1 MSAACAAWREQ
12 WDVDGCVRYVLAR
25 GFTRVT
31 LQFPDEL
38 QAHAADVAAA
48 LQAGCAAAGATVQAF
63 VLADTTYQATAVD
76 EVAALHVDAHCIVRA
91 GPPPARRPRPPR
103 CAPARGATRS
113 RRAQVHYGR
122 ASLSALS
129 RLPAYFVFGRA
140 PAAPAALAAA
150 VAAHAAGLA
159 GARAV
164 VVLLDQPLLWA
175 APALRAAL
183 DAAPPGPAG
192 GGGGAAVVLADA
204 AARQLEPGPRAAP
217 PPGRTALAGYCWQ
230 LPAGVQARPGRSPVV
245 GSVALVFSAC
255 AARWPSAGAAGGP
268 GLTEG
273 RLRAGGRG
281 RPQADECAWLW
292 VGEGDAPALAQL
304 QLTAPD
310 ARWAALDA
318 AGGALVEGLPAALR
332 AALRRRR
339 FLVEKARAASIV
351 GAPAAARAPGV
362 RTSVLRRRPSRSGC
376 HRLGL

>member
-1 MSAACAAWREQ
+1 MWTPTASCAPPSAR
-12 WDVDGCVRYVLAR
+12 LP
-25 GFTRVT
+25 T
-31 LQFPDEL
+31 PP
-38 QAHAADVAAA
+38 AA
-48 LQAGCAAAGATVQAF
+48 L
-63 VLADTTYQATAVD
+63 
-76 EVAALHVDAHCIVRA
+76 RA
-91 GPPPARRPRPPR
+91 R
-103 CAPARGATRS
+103 RGATRA

-304 QLTAPD
+304 HAAD
-310 ARWAALDA
+310 GARRALGGA
-318 AGGALVEGLPAALR
+318 GRGGRRPGRGPAGGAARCAAPPPLP
-332 AALRRRR
+332 
-339 FLVEKARAASIV
+339 
-351 GAPAAARAPGV
+351 G
-362 RTSVLRRRPSRSGC
+362 
-376 HRLGL
+376 